1 MVSESERPPDDI
13 FQMTEELRGETVV
26 LALVGELDLATVG
39 AVERRLAELHRARRA
54 VVLDLDRLTF
64 LDSTGIRLVLSTA
77 EDAQRDAWSFA
88 MTHGSEQVRRVLTAA
103 GVAERLPYADSKG
116 T

>member
-1 MVSESERPPDDI
+1 MVSESERPADDV
-13 FQMTEELRGETVV
+13 FQMTEERCGETVV
-26 LALVGELDLATVG
+26 LCLIGELDLATVG
-39 AVERRLAELHRARRA
+39 SVERRLADLRRERRA

-64 LDSTGIRLVLSTA
+64 LDSTGIRLVLSAA
-77 EDAQRDAWSFA
+77 EDAQRDGWSFA

-103 GVAERLPYADSKG
+103 GVAERLPYADPKG